1 MSQSDWDHIE
11 SYKQAIIDGRV
22 IADIWGTND
31 VLAEY
36 ERSSP
41 REQLNEDDAKQIL
54 KNIQRYRNSDYG
66 INWGVIDAHIDM
78 YLDKRKE
85 NKNA

>member
-1 MSQSDWDHIE
+1 MSQSDWNRIE
-11 SYKQAIIDGRV
+11 AYKQSIIDGKA

-54 KNIQRYRNSDYG
+54 KNVQRYKDADQG
-66 INWGVIDAHIDM
+66 INWIVIDSHIDD
-78 YLDKRKE
+78 YLENRKE
-85 NKNA
+85 KQNA

>member
-54 KNIQRYRNSDYG
+54 KNVQRYKDADHG
-66 INWGVIDAHIDM
+66 INWIVIDSHIDD
-78 YLDKRKE
+78 YLE
-85 NKNA
+85 NREENNNA